1 MEVTMET
8 LKLCESD
15 LRFMQLVWENEPIH
29 SSKLVELCNDKFG
42 WKKSTT
48 YTMIKKLCEKEF
60 AKSENAIVTSLI
72 PKEKVQAYESK
83 YVVENSFGGSLPS
96 FITSFLG
103 NSKLTKEE
111 AMELKKLIDEYEVK

>member
-1 MEVTMET
+1 MKN

-15 LRFMQLVWENEPIH
+15 LRFMQLVWEHEPIN
-29 SSKLVELCNDKFG
+29 SSKLVELCSKELG

-48 YTMIKKLCEKEF
+48 YTMIKKLCEKQF

-83 YVVENSFGGSLPS
+83 FVVENSFGGSLPS
-96 FITSFLG
+96 FLCSFLG

-111 AMELKKLIDEYEVK
+111 VLELKKLIDEYGGE

>member
-1 MEVTMET
+1 MEH

-15 LRFMQLVWENEPIH
+15 LRFMQLVWEHEPIN
-29 SSKLVELCNDKFG
+29 SSKLVELCSKKLG

-48 YTMIKKLCEKEF
+48 YTMIKKLCEKQF

-72 PKEKVQAYESK
+72 PKEEVQAYESK
-83 YVVENSFGGSLPS
+83 YVVDHSFGGSLPS
-96 FITSFLG
+96 FICSFLG

-111 AMELKKLIDEYEVK
+111 VLELKKLIDEYGGE